1 LGIQVVTASL
11 QQNHAIFSGAEHQLV
26 LPVFAIL
33 RSVMLFKGC

>member
-11 QQNHAIFSGAEHQLV
+11 LQNHAIFSGAERQLV

-33 RSVMLFKGC
+33 SSVVLFKGC